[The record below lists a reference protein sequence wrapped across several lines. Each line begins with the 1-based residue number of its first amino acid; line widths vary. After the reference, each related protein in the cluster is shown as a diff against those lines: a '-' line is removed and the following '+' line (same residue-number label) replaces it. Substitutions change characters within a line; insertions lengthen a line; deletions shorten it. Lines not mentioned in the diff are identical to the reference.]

1 MSFDPINASAGF
13 LAGVTLTALLFLLF
27 GMLTHFYQ
35 LADQVQDIIQQVKGD
50 EAHDPAGD
58 QENGTTEK

>member
-1 MSFDPINASAGF
+1 VSFDPINASAGF
-13 LAGVTLTALLFLLF
+13 LVGVTLTALLFLLF

-35 LADQVQDIIQQVKGD
+35 LADQVQDIIEQVKG
-50 EAHDPAGD
+50 EADDPAGD